1 MHISMQSITLGGMPH
16 IKALAESGCLRCSC
30 CGSASWDPP
39 QLHCATVDEVRI
51 GGEHGL
57 GSEPPRFVVSINC
70 SRCGKRESFDYHRL
84 AAYSKTVRGSLGRR
98 LARWCV
104 ERVKSV
110 NGESPFN
117 PALSRVQQAKRSS
130 P

>member
-1 MHISMQSITLGGMPH
+1 MHTSMQSTTLEGMPH
-16 IKALAESGCLRCSC
+16 IKSLAESGRLRCPC

-51 GGEHGL
+51 EGDYRLEREL
-57 GSEPPRFVVSINC
+57 PRFVVSINC

-84 AAYSKTVRGSLGRR
+84 AAYCKTARRSLGQR

-104 ERVKSV
+104 ERVRSV
-110 NGESPFN
+110 TAESPFN
-117 PALSRVQQAKRSS
+117 PAWSS
-130 P
+130 DKQGDLHI